1 MRQAVTSEQLAP
13 VAGPFSPA
21 VRDGD
26 VLYVSGQVGQD
37 PATGLLVKGGVAD
50 QAEQIFRNVEVIL
63 QTAGKRLTDVIRV
76 GVYLTDMADFAAMN
90 EVYLKYLRPPFP
102 ARTTVGVAALP
113 MGARIELDL
122 IAH

>member
-1 MRQAVTSEQLAP
+1 M
-13 VAGPFSPA
+13 
-21 VRDGD
+21 
-26 VLYVSGQVGQD
+26 
-37 PATGLLVKGGVAD
+37 AD

>member
-37 PATGLLVKGGVAD
+37 PVTGLLVKGGVAD